1 MITVQIDEETIVR
14 EATKTVMHSVSN
26 EAFNM
31 CMDEVAQKINELCK
45 SMEFMPLV
53 EKSVESHIETII
65 ENYVRNG
72 FERLVYG
79 TYFNAEEYINEC
91 CERAVKTALRKK
103 VDNAVALYLKEKAK
117 AVVDSYFKEE
127 K

>member
-14 EATKTVMHSVSN
+14 EATKTVVHSVSN

-79 TYFNAEEYINEC
+79 T
-91 CERAVKTALRKK
+91 
-103 VDNAVALYLKEKAK
+103 
-117 AVVDSYFKEE
+117 
-127 K
+127 